1 MIISI
6 PKASIGLGFAR
17 AMHYTLPNL
26 LTMGR
31 IAVIPVMVPL
41 LWLPGA
47 FWAWAAC
54 GLFALA
60 AATDWLDGY
69 VARARKEYSDF
80 GRFLDPIADKLLV
93 AATLMMLVATRRI
106 EGYVVLAALVILCRE
121 IMVSGLREFL
131 AGLRVGLPVSR
142 LAKWKTTVQL
152 LSIGVLIVGDH
163 GQILLPLPIQQIG
176 EWGLIG
182 AALVTLVTGWDYLRA
197 GLSHMDGSSH
207 AAKEPDR

>member
-1 MIISI
+1 
-6 PKASIGLGFAR
+6 
-17 AMHYTLPNL
+17 MHYTLPNL

-54 GLFALA
+54 GLFAIA

-69 VARARKEYSDF
+69 LARARKEYSDF

-93 AATLMMLVATRRI
+93 AATLMMLVATQRV

-131 AGLRVGLPVSR
+131 AGLRVGLPVSK

-152 LSIGVLIVGDH
+152 ASIGVLIVGDH
-163 GQILLPLPIQQIG
+163 GQALLPLPIQRIG

-197 GLSHMDGSSH
+197 GLSHMDGDPNST
-207 AAKEPDR
+207 KDRAS

>member
-1 MIISI
+1 
-6 PKASIGLGFAR
+6 
-17 AMHYTLPNL
+17 MHYTLPNI
-26 LTMGR
+26 LTLGR
-31 IAVIPVMVPL
+31 IAAIPVMVPL
-41 LWLPGA
+41 LWTPGA

-54 GLFALA
+54 GVFALA
-60 AATDWLDGY
+60 AVTDWLDGY
-69 VARARKEYSDF
+69 IARARSEYSDF

-106 EGYVVLAALVILCRE
+106 EGYTVLAALVILCRE

-152 LSIGVLIVGDH
+152 LSIGVLIVGDY
-163 GQILLPLPIQQIG
+163 GEALLPLPIQLIG

-197 GLSHMDGSSH
+197 GLSHMDG
-207 AAKEPDR
+207 KPDVSKGPRQ